1 MTKDY
6 QILKEALIK
15 VLDGNPLDIGGKYFV
30 LKEVFA
36 TVETL
41 YYTQIN
47 KEIME
52 ENNKGVT
59 ENAESVSE

>member
-1 MTKDY
+1 MIKDY
-6 QILKEALIK
+6 QILREALTK
-15 VLDGNPLDIGGKYFV
+15 VLDGNPLDIGAKYYV
-30 LKEVFA
+30 LKDVFA
-36 TVETL
+36 DVETL

-59 ENAESVSE
+59 ENAESVSD